1 MTLYELQVVGDPGR
15 VLMAVAS
22 DPQAARRLCYAVAKL
37 PSTTRLRVRRT
48 IRIPRLRTT
57 GLFVGAYLLDRK

>member
-1 MTLYELQVVGDPGR
+1 MTLYELQVVGEPRR
-15 VLMAVAS
+15 VLLAVAS

-48 IRIPRLRTT
+48 IRIRRLRET
-57 GLFVGAYLLDRK
+57 GLFVGEYLLG